1 MIYLRF
7 FLAVTLTMHLAGGV
21 PATEPAAGIR
31 VEKNIVY
38 GTAGGEK
45 LYLDIAI
52 PPGEGPFPCVVLFHG
67 GAWTGGNRKELSTG
81 SKNKDGTTSPSWIE
95 QLAEHGYVAATV
107 SYRLAPKHKF
117 PAMIEDARSSVR
129 FLRANAKKYN
139 INPDKFG
146 AIGFSAGAHLS
157 LLLGLCDRQAGFDV
171 GDHTDQSGR
180 VQCVVDFF
188 GPTDLS
194 LYTATP
200 DIVEGWLVPVF
211 GKECKTDPKVYEKA
225 SPLSYVCKDAP
236 PILILHGTID
246 VVVPIKHSEVLKKAL
261 TQAGCSVEMLTIS
274 FGGHGGW
281 GERDMRKARDATL
294 KFLDKHLKGKN
305 Q

>member
-1 MIYLRF
+1 MIPYRYLLTF
-7 FLAVTLTMHLAGGV
+7 AVTIAGVGPV
-21 PATEPAAGIR
+21 HSTEPASAITIER
-31 VEKNIVY
+31 NVLY
-38 GTAGGEK
+38 STAGGEK

-67 GAWTGGNRKELSTG
+67 GAWTGGSRKDLSTG
-81 SKNKDGTTSPSWIE
+81 SKNKDGTTNPSWIE
-95 QLAEHGYVAATV
+95 QLAEHGYVAASV
-107 SYRLAPKHKF
+107 GYRLAPKHKF

-129 FLRANAKKYN
+129 FLRAHAKTYK
-139 INPDKFG
+139 INPEKFG

-157 LLLGLCDRQAGFDV
+157 LLLGLCDSQVGFDV
-171 GDHTDQSGR
+171 GNHLDQSGR

-194 LYTATP
+194 LYSTSP

-246 VVVPIKHSEVLKKAL
+246 VVVPIKHSDVLKKAL
-261 TQAGCSVEMLTIS
+261 TNAGCSVEMVTVS
-274 FGGHGGW
+274 FAGHGGW
-281 GERDMRKARDATL
+281 GDRDMRKARDATL
-294 KFLDKHLKGKN
+294 KFLDKHLKGTK
-305 Q
+305 